1 MQRPGKRQPE
11 QTNVLLMDDNG
22 FRTRQHRD
30 RLQGQGYHVLS
41 AVDASAALSIA
52 RHAVPRLIFLRSDSS
67 GSGLTGLLQALRSDD
82 HTRHIPVAMLP
93 KSFDQAFERLG
104 LRLVGREL
112 W

>member
-1 MQRPGKRQPE
+1 MEQPTRRPPE

-22 FRTRQHRD
+22 IRTRQH
-30 RLQGQGYHVLS
+30 LQGQGYHVLN
-41 AVDASAALSIA
+41 AADAGAALSIA
-52 RHAVPRLIFLRSDSS
+52 RQAVPRLIFLRSDSS

-93 KSFDQAFERLG
+93 KSFNLAFERLG

>member
-1 MQRPGKRQPE
+1 MQQSGKRQPE
-11 QTNVLLMDDNG
+11 QTDVLLMDDG
-22 FRTRQHRD
+22 VRTRQHRD
-30 RLQGQGYHVLS
+30 KLQGQGYHVLS
-41 AVDASAALSIA
+41 AADAGAALSIA
-52 RHAVPRLIFLRSDSS
+52 RQAVPRLIFLRSDSS

-93 KSFDQAFERLG
+93 KKFDHAFERLG